1 MGSPIPNLCFTFTLL
16 LVKGS
21 NGGGGGNAGFIGVLS
36 KVVYT
41 CFSLGSKFVCLFF
54 NWLVRSCCFGLCFF
68 KRVFWWFI
76 LGGIPTPILLM

>member
-16 LVKGS
+16 RVAGS

-41 CFSLGSKFVCLFF
+41 CLELGLNVVCRF
-54 NWLVRSCCFGLCFF
+54 
-68 KRVFWWFI
+68 
-76 LGGIPTPILLM
+76 